1 LRGYYLLADL
11 VIIPSICPDALPRV
25 GLEALALGKPLI
37 GSNCGGI
44 SDLIENGINGYL
56 FTPGSVDEFTSKL
69 RSIFSDSRRLISM
82 GKNSLNKARTIF
94 SADVVADKVISCYEK
109 LMYKNEGI

>member
-69 RSIFSDSRRLISM
+69 RSIFSDSPRLISM

-94 SADVVADKVISCYEK
+94 SADVVADKIIACYER
-109 LMYKNEGI
+109 LVYKK